1 MPLQGL
7 RRSDLDP
14 DPIKQF
20 SNWFT
25 AAIEAGIRD
34 VNAMSLATAG
44 AKGKP
49 SVRVVLLKGFDQDG
63 FVFFTNYESEKG
75 KQLEANPYAALAFYW
90 IELDRQI
97 RISGKAEKT
106 SREESQT
113 YFHSRPVGSQLSA
126 WASRQSEVFDGRRV
140 LDARM
145 AEMTERFGDKPIPL
159 PPHWGGYRV
168 KPDTM
173 EFWQGRPNRLHDRF
187 RYTRQADGSWLID
200 GSRRKQSSRPLNR
213 APSSLPHCQV
223 RILKNPAQN
232 RHRPR
237 RHHHVRCGCYR
248 ERGEHDTSRRRRS

>member
-1 MPLQGL
+1 MKTPYDPDATRYEHAAHGL
-7 RRSDLDP
+7 RRRDLDA

-20 SNWFT
+20 GNWFT

-44 AKGKP
+44 RDAKP
-49 SVRVVLLKGFDQDG
+49 SVRIVLLKGFDHDG

-75 KQLEANPYAALAFYW
+75 RQLGANSYAALGFYW

-97 RISGKAEKT
+97 RISGPAEKT
-106 SREESQT
+106 SREESER
-113 YFHSRPVGSQLSA
+113 YFRSRPIGSQLGA
-126 WASRQSEVFDGRRV
+126 WASHQSHVVDGRRV

-159 PPHWGGYRV
+159 PTHWGGYCV
-168 KPDTM
+168 KPDVI

-200 GSRRKQSSRPLNR
+200 RL
-213 APSSLPHCQV
+213 AP
-223 RILKNPAQN
+223 
-232 RHRPR
+232 
-237 RHHHVRCGCYR
+237 
-248 ERGEHDTSRRRRS
+248 

>member
-1 MPLQGL
+1 MEVSSDPAVSGYDHVGKGL

-20 SNWFT
+20 ANWFT

-44 AKGKP
+44 RDARP
-49 SVRVVLLKGFDQDG
+49 SVRIVLVKGFDQDG

-97 RISGKAEKT
+97 RISGKIKKT
-106 SREESQT
+106 SRKESQT

-126 WASRQSEVFDGRRV
+126 WASRQSEVLDGRRV
-140 LDARM
+140 LDGRM

-159 PPHWGGYRV
+159 PPHWGGYRL
-168 KPDTM
+168 KPDKM
-173 EFWQGRPNRLHDRF
+173 EFWQGRADRLHDRF
-187 RYTRQADGSWLID
+187 RYSLQSSGSWSID
-200 GSRRKQSSRPLNR
+200 RL
-213 APSSLPHCQV
+213 AP
-223 RILKNPAQN
+223 
-232 RHRPR
+232 
-237 RHHHVRCGCYR
+237 
-248 ERGEHDTSRRRRS
+248 

>member
-1 MPLQGL
+1 MMEVPRDPAASRYEHVGKGL

-44 AKGKP
+44 PDAKP
-49 SVRVVLLKGFDQDG
+49 TVRIVLLKGFDQNG

-75 KQLEANPYAALAFYW
+75 KQLAANPYAAMAFYW

-97 RISGKAEKT
+97 RIGGEVEKT
-106 SREESQT
+106 SREESQI
-113 YFHSRPVGSQLSA
+113 YFHSRPIGSQLGA
-126 WASRQSEVFDGRRV
+126 WASRQSDVIDGRRV

-145 AEMTERFGDKPIPL
+145 SEITERFANKAIPV
-159 PPHWGGYRV
+159 PPHWGGYRL
-168 KPDTM
+168 KPDVF

-187 RYTRQADGSWLID
+187 RYTRQANGSWLIE
-200 GSRRKQSSRPLNR
+200 RL
-213 APSSLPHCQV
+213 AP
-223 RILKNPAQN
+223 
-232 RHRPR
+232 
-237 RHHHVRCGCYR
+237 
-248 ERGEHDTSRRRRS
+248 